1 MSEDEMIEE
10 FKWRAS
16 ALLAREAAT
25 IGSAGEKVYDAET
38 FGVVMAP
45 PEYKSP
51 RQIQGMVATRL
62 GPKGVFV
69 VSDGKRGKI
78 LVEDYEAE
86 EFLKDMRAHMVL
98 DDLADV

>member
-1 MSEDEMIEE
+1 MLEE
-10 FKWRAS
+10 FRWRAE
-16 ALLAREAAT
+16 ALLARSEAY
-25 IGSAGEKVYDAET
+25 IGSIREKVYDALT
-38 FGVVMAP
+38 FGVVQAP
-45 PEYKSP
+45 AEYKSP
-51 RQIQGMVATRL
+51 NQIQGMVATRF

-69 VSDGKRGKI
+69 VSPGKRGKV